1 MENAVS
7 APAAETAYLAQ
18 IDWQRPWLESVWPSA
33 QALLASLPPAC
44 SGAQLRAALSTLAAQ
59 RNVHNPQ
66 ALPVQFVAQEC
77 LPAGC
82 AYESFIFAEGLVPSR
97 DNLHDLF
104 NALVWL
110 AWPSIKKE
118 LNRLQAAQIM
128 QHGIGQVRGA
138 LRDAVTL
145 FDENAALLM
154 IADNAA
160 GDALLAALRAHA
172 WHSFFSGYAA
182 SAKVF
187 LFGHALMEKLVQ
199 PYKAITAH
207 SWVVRCPQALLA
219 ADLSEQ
225 MRYLDNEVA
234 QQLQTQAPSA
244 AQYLPLPVAG
254 IPGWWAQ
261 QDAAFYADA
270 KVFRPARKPK
280 LPA

>member
-1 MENAVS
+1 MENAVIGQG
-7 APAAETAYLAQ
+7 AETAYLAQ

-33 QALLASLPPAC
+33 QALLANLPPAC
-44 SGAQLRAALSTLAAQ
+44 GGAQLRSALNLLAQQ
-59 RNVHNPQ
+59 RGVQNPQ
-66 ALPVQFVAQEC
+66 ALPVHFVAQEC

-82 AYESFIFAEGLVPSR
+82 AYESFIFDQGQVPSR

-110 AWPSIKKE
+110 AWPNIKKE

-145 FDENAALLM
+145 FDENAALLL
-154 IADNAA
+154 IADDAA
-160 GDALLAALRAHA
+160 GDALLAALRAHE
-172 WHSFFSGYAA
+172 WGRFFGGYPA

-207 SWVVRCPQALLA
+207 SWVVRCPPALLA
-219 ADLSEQ
+219 AELAEQ
-225 MRYLDNEVA
+225 MRYLDVVVA

-261 QDAAFYADA
+261 QDASFYADTQ
-270 KVFRPARKPK
+270 VFRPPRKPK
-280 LPA
+280 LPT